1 MRQFKAFAALLFLLA
16 AAGCRSRVIHVR
28 LVNTSSQPIS
38 TIIVDYPRATFGKDS
53 LAPGATFNYVIK
65 PTDNGALKIQFA
77 DARGASHAYN
87 GPVVQKGQ
95 EGDIEIKLT
104 QDSISAA
111 PVLH

>member
-1 MRQFKAFAALLFLLA
+1 MKLLKVFAAFLLLLA

-28 LVNTSSQPIS
+28 LVNTSSQPVH

-53 LAPGATFNYVIK
+53 LAPGAAFNYVIK

-77 DARGASHAYN
+77 DAQGASHTYT
-87 GPVVQKGQ
+87 GPVVEKGQ

-104 QDSISAA
+104 QDSISAEPA
-111 PVLH
+111 LH

>member
-1 MRQFKAFAALLFLLA
+1 MKQLKVLAVLLFLLA
-16 AAGCRSRVIHVR
+16 GAGCRSHVIHVR
-28 LVNTSSQPIS
+28 LVNASSQPIS

-53 LAPGATFNYVIK
+53 LAPGATFHYVIK

-77 DARGASHAYN
+77 DARGASHTYN
-87 GPVVQKGQ
+87 GPLVQKGQ

-111 PVLH
+111 PALH